1 MRFGRN
7 FLILLAVVILLA
19 AGLVAERF
27 LRPVRPV
34 AVGEPL
40 FPVSQEAVASL
51 SWEILADDGTATP
64 VTLVREGEFWRMER
78 PYPGALCDAGAVS
91 AFLDAVCAFRVRA
104 RLGPSAGSDF
114 RVARRL
120 VVRTAERTYVRGFG
134 GEQPMALAQ
143 TLAEVDG
150 NLVAVEADV
159 VSRLPSTAEG
169 LRAKALLPVSP
180 ERIQALEW
188 RAPGT
193 PFTRASRKAG
203 GHWEV
208 SRPFPFELPG
218 EVVRAALDA
227 LTAPDAILSY
237 VRPADGAPP
246 AQGVR
251 PVPDAVLGACAL
263 DEESA
268 LRVSLRIRGLGAP
281 VTLRFG
287 RSDPA
292 RPGAVF
298 CLLNGATAVV
308 SVSEALPALF
318 GAEGPLAADV
328 RDLPVVGALA
338 GIRRLSLRLR
348 GEDVPVE
355 LAREHGAWR
364 LAMPMALPADAA
376 AVEAL
381 LARLSALTG
390 EFVGVARPAGE
401 PLSALTLSDG
411 EGDAITLAF
420 FPAEGEGGLLVWRA
434 DQERL
439 YRLRRDAVPEPMVAG
454 GLQHLLVDRT
464 VLSVPAE
471 QIRRIAV
478 LRRDGSQCAARR
490 SGAVLD
496 WETESPAGLYVDAAV
511 LDAWL
516 TRFADLK
523 AVRVLRDA
531 PVTLGALRPYGLER
545 PWLRLTLDLD
555 AAAESGLRRVL
566 LVGDPDPETGAAP
579 ALIQGRPILY
589 ELGPE
594 DVELLGKW
602 PMKGAPT
609 HD

>member
-7 FLILLAVVILLA
+7 FLILLAVVLVLA
-19 AGLVAERF
+19 AGLVAERL

-40 FPVSQEAVASL
+40 FPVAQESIAAL
-51 SWEILADDGTATP
+51 SWELPAPDGATVP
-64 VTLVREGEFWRMER
+64 MTLVREGEFWRMER
-78 PYPGALCDAGAVS
+78 PYPGALCDAEAVS
-91 AFLDAVCAFRVRA
+91 SFLDALGALRVRA
-104 RLGPSAGSDF
+104 RLGPAEGSDF

-120 VVRTAERTYVRGFG
+120 TVRTAERAIVRGFG

-143 TLAEVDG
+143 TLAEADG
-150 NLVAVEADV
+150 NLVAVEADA
-159 VSRLPSTAEG
+159 VSRLPSAAEG

-180 ERIQALEW
+180 ERILALEW

-218 EVVRAALDA
+218 EVVQAALDA
-227 LTAPDAILSY
+227 LTAPDAIVAY
-237 VRPADGAPP
+237 VRPADGEPP
-246 AQGVR
+246 APGAR
-251 PVPDAVLGACAL
+251 PVPEGLLGAYAL

-268 LRVSLRIRGLGAP
+268 LRVSLRIRGLGDP

-287 RSDPA
+287 RPDPA
-292 RPGAVF
+292 HPGAVF

-308 SVSEALPALF
+308 AVPEALPALF
-318 GAEGPLAADV
+318 GEAGPLAADV
-328 RDLPVVGALA
+328 RDLPVVGALS
-338 GIRRLSLRLR
+338 GVRRLSLRLR

-355 LAREHGAWR
+355 LTREHGAWT
-364 LAMPMALPADAA
+364 LAMPMELPADAV

-381 LARLSALTG
+381 FARLSAITG
-390 EFVGVARPAGE
+390 EFSGTARPSGE
-401 PLSALTLSDG
+401 PLCAFSLFG
-411 EGDAITLAF
+411 EGDDALDLEL
-420 FPAEGEGGLLVWRA
+420 FPAEAEGELLAWRT
-434 DQERL
+434 DQGRL
-439 YRLRRDAVPEPMVAG
+439 YRLRRDAVPEAMLAD
-454 GLQHLLVDRT
+454 GLQHTLVDRT

-478 LRRDGSQCAARR
+478 LRRDGSRCAARR
-490 SGAVLD
+490 AGAVLD
-496 WETESPAGLYVDAAV
+496 WETETPAGLYVDAAV

-523 AVRVLRDA
+523 AARVLRDA
-531 PVTLGALRPYGLER
+531 PVALGALRPYGLER

-555 AAAESGLRRVL
+555 ASAEGGLRRVL
-566 LVGDPDPETGAAP
+566 LVGDPDPTTGAAP

-594 DVELLGKW
+594 DVALLGKW
-602 PMKGAPT
+602 PMKGAPP